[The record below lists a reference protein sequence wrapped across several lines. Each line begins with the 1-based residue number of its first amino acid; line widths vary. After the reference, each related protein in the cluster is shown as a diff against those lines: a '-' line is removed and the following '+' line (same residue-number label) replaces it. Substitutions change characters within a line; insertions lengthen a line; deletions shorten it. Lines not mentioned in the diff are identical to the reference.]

1 MIIKTQVFSNWAHLV
16 SSLVGGS
23 YMKTLPSYQCSA
35 VRCKKKMIVKCSK
48 IKLQR
53 IENYILIE
61 TVINL

>member
-1 MIIKTQVFSNWAHLV
+1 MIIKTQVFSNWTHLV

-23 YMKTLPSYQCSA
+23 YTKALPSYQCSA
-35 VRCKKKMIVKCSK
+35 VQKKLIVKCSK

-53 IENYILIE
+53 VENYILIE